1 MNTNHQK
8 LLKQFKRW
16 RIWVLLSTALVM
28 GGSAIVM
35 VASTPTTAAST
46 RLHAA
51 SARVKT
57 TLAPLL
63 KTAQS
68 APGQAIFLR
77 IIKAESLLEVWIA
90 GAKPGSPFKLLKA
103 YPICMFSGVLGPKT
117 KEGDMQAPEGIY
129 EVGQAQLNPF
139 SQFHLSFNL
148 GYPNAFDRAKGY
160 TGSALMVHGNCVSI
174 GCYAMTDP
182 LIEEIYWLMSEYY
195 AAKPGAKIQ
204 VQALPFRL
212 SKENLSRYAEHPSH
226 AFWQT
231 LAPIYQ
237 VFEAAQ
243 LPPKVRIGKRYALL
257 R

>member
-1 MNTNHQK
+1 MDTNHQK
-8 LLKQFKRW
+8 QVKKLKRW
-16 RIWVLLSTALVM
+16 LIWSLLSAAVIC
-28 GGSAIVM
+28 GSAIIM
-35 VASTPTTAAST
+35 MSTTSTTAAST
-46 RLHAA
+46 RLQAA
-51 SARVKT
+51 SKRVQT
-57 TLAPLL
+57 TLVPLL
-63 KTAQS
+63 KSVQS

-77 IIKAESLLEVWIA
+77 IIKAENLLEVWIA
-90 GAKPGSPFKLLKA
+90 GAKPGSPFHLLKA
-103 YPICMFSGVLGPKT
+103 YPICTFSGVLGPKT
-117 KEGDMQAPEGIY
+117 KEGDLQAPEGIY

-148 GYPNAFDRAKGY
+148 GYPNAFDRAQGY

-212 SKENLSRYAEHPSH
+212 NKENLSKYADHPAH

-237 VFEAAQ
+237 AFEATK
-243 LPPKVRIGKRYALL
+243 LPPKVKIGKQYALL